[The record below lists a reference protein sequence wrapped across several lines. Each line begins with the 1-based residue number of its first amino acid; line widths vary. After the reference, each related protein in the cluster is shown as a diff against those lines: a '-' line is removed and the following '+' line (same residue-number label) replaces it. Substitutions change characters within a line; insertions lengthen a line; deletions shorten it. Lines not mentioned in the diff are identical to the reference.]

1 MFDIEV
7 KSESPESTR
16 TLGEQLGRFLRPGN
30 VVALLGNLGAGKTCF
45 TQGIA
50 RGLGVSAKVTSPTFV
65 LIKEYQ
71 GRLPLYHFDAYRLGS
86 PEELVDLGSEEY
98 FSGPGVCVIE
108 WAERVTAAL
117 PEDRLEV
124 ELLIIPGKND
134 SRLIR
139 FRGTGRSAR
148 IAMEEL
154 KRVLHTGH

>member
-71 GRLPLYHFDAYRLGS
+71 GRLPLYHFDA
-86 PEELVDLGSEEY
+86 
-98 FSGPGVCVIE
+98 
-108 WAERVTAAL
+108 
-117 PEDRLEV
+117 
-124 ELLIIPGKND
+124 
-134 SRLIR
+134 
-139 FRGTGRSAR
+139 
-148 IAMEEL
+148 
-154 KRVLHTGH
+154 